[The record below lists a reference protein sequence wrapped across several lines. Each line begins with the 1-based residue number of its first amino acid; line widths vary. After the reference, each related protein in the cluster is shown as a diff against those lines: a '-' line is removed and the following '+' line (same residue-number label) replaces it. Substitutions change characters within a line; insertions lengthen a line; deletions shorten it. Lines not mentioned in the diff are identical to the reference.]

1 MNKYVHLSLSKKETI
16 VKFEVVQYATL
27 PFITF
32 VLDDYVPASGCTAS
46 LYIEK
51 PDGTKIYNAC
61 SVADNLVTY
70 EPTTQSFA
78 VLGINNAQ
86 LQLVEP
92 NGTGVSFLM
101 YIEVT
106 KNIIDESAIE
116 SQDEFTALEEAL
128 QTVSQYDTRIT
139 DNTNRISVIEPLA
152 NNAVL
157 HNDTNGAVSL
167 NGNLTIN
174 KVEPTINFTNSET
187 TSNSRIVAFP
197 ANNLGN
203 NLVMSSGGNTVIGGG
218 EYAISR
224 YNDSLIGDTSEEL
237 YLGSDIN
244 VYIETNGQTI
254 ANAKRWTFNSS
265 GQLVSPTN
273 SVFSL
278 GDTTTAAASIW
289 GNSSNKVG
297 VSITNNQ
304 EEKRY
309 AILARPDRFRLYNYT
324 DSSIVWD
331 ILPPTVIASGGNMG
345 QDTASVPHN
354 VWTVVG
360 SWTFDPG
367 TYLINIVVPF
377 TANANGMR
385 LINFN
390 TESASSGGGWLNNAN
405 DQAVPTG
412 ATISVISTIV
422 RTTTSKTYYLNANQT
437 SGGTLNC
444 TPRWSCVKIG

>member
-32 VLDDYVPASGCTAS
+32 VLDDYMPASGCAAS

-78 VLGINNAQ
+78 VLGINHAQ

-101 YIEVT
+101 HIEVT
-106 KNIIDESAIE
+106 KNIIDSSAIE

-157 HNDTNGAVSL
+157 HNDTNGLVTL
-167 NGNLTIN
+167 NGNITMR
-174 KVEPTINFTNSET
+174 KVEPTINFANSET
-187 TSNSRIVAFP
+187 NANSRITAFP
-197 ANNLGN
+197 VNNLGN

-218 EYAISR
+218 EYALSR
-224 YNDSLIGDTSEEL
+224 YNDSLVGDTSENL
-237 YLGSDIN
+237 YLGSDTD

-273 SVFSL
+273 TAFTL
-278 GDTTTAAASIW
+278 GNNTTSAASLW
-289 GNSSNKVG
+289 GNIDNKVAI
-297 VSITNNQ
+297 SATNNQ

-309 AILARPDRFRLYNYT
+309 GLLGRQDRFRLYNYT

-331 ILPPTVIASGGNMG
+331 LFPPQIIAYGGNMG
-345 QDTASVPHN
+345 QDIVSVQN
-354 VWTVVG
+354 NMWTEVG
-360 SWTFDPG
+360 SYTFAPG
-367 TYLINIVVPF
+367 IYLLNVMVAF
-377 TANANGMR
+377 TQNAVGTR
-385 LINFN
+385 QINFQAA
-390 TESASSGGGWLNNAN
+390 SAASGGGWVSN
-405 DQAVPTG
+405 Q
-412 ATISVISTIV
+412 IV
-422 RTTTSKTYYLNANQT
+422 RAAETFATTVHLTELLRTSKTKTYYLNANQT
-437 SGGTLNC
+437 SGGPLNC
-444 TPRWSCVKIG
+444 NPRWWCVKIG